1 MEYFKDKVWLLKI
14 PKSVYEEILKEKEIG
29 IIDIIPNTNKTKQ
42 PNIFCHLTNN
52 YTAKNFKINFEDS
65 KNYYYFKEKSKPS
78 QLKKINYFGR
88 FLAQNEDVSDNIMK
102 DLIEKEEK
110 KISYTENYSINKL
123 EDVLNIRNKKFN
135 KEKKKEEKVKRLRR
149 NEDEIKKEIFD
160 MFEKTPY
167 LNSKYIAKYLE
178 QPDTFIKE
186 ILGEICDYI
195 NHGSNKGMYM
205 LKSIYKKKEDYLN
218 LINNEKDDN
227 EDNKDENNN
236 IGDVKDNNDNNDNND
251 SSSEI

>member
-123 EDVLNIRNKKFN
+123 EDVLGVRNNKKIN
-135 KEKKKEEKVKRLRR
+135 KDKKKEEKVKRIRR

-160 MFEKTPY
+160 MFDKTPY
-167 LNSKYIAKYLE
+167 LNSKNIAKYLE

-205 LKSIYKKKEDYLN
+205 LKSIYKKKDDYLN
-218 LINNEKDDN
+218 MINNENDDKQL
-227 EDNKDENNN
+227 NKDENNN
-236 IGDVKDNNDNNDNND
+236 NDIKYNNDDNE
-251 SSSEI
+251 SSSEN